1 MLLKQVVTSEPE
13 YLFTK
18 RESGDMSLIL
28 ASDGLWDVLSSEM
41 SCEVVYKCQQ
51 EDFESLAHRVVRG
64 GALYSARTAMSVAA
78 ALLVRLAMQ
87 NKIEIYTNMSQ
98 ADDIQRTLDNPKGKS
113 VQNSFNFKS
122 SKTRTSPTFQ
132 QLLQR
137 DGSKWSHVSLQKM
150 KKNSDQEDKG
160 NSHNKMSVLAK
171 IKDKA
176 KRLKHSFSRKKHGD
190 KNDSRC
196 NSATRSSSVSL
207 KEKGEEDADYH
218 SARMSESKHAQVA
231 NTKALV
237 SIPEKHLEK
246 RNTEKSKDEPS
257 SSSDTITDA
266 QSKNQAPQ
274 NASIVASDTDT
285 KNKAVATI
293 DVSKVHE
300 LPERNSRFSSL
311 TVSTSESVANRSDR
325 IIEEGDNIKD
335 ESHKWDKGVSV
346 KEYLMHKFEPGEDER
361 ALSKVIAETI
371 SPRRDKVREAMS
383 SFLKNEEPSEMTSA
397 DVDNDVNLS
406 LKSKSLPTSTILNTN
421 TEPKKGCM
429 KQSHSLGSNATKAS
443 SNLNQTF
450 KSTFASYQVHF
461 LSSSSSRNTNLNSS
475 TTSSRPNTN
484 PSTTK
489 TSSSPFS
496 HASRANEIQ
505 TPASSTAEQ
514 SQVSRRIATSVRRVP
529 VNSAIKSQVPDH
541 TDANETRSHVSTSDQ
556 DPSPG
561 YYGVA
566 GEDYEGPPVFD
577 DDPHEEEIVSGDVG
591 KGFISLRKKDLSE
604 REDLEFLT
612 EWSLQ

>member
-1 MLLKQVVTSEPE
+1 
-13 YLFTK
+13 
-18 RESGDMSLIL
+18 
-28 ASDGLWDVLSSEM
+28 
-41 SCEVVYKCQQ
+41 
-51 EDFESLAHRVVRG
+51 
-64 GALYSARTAMSVAA
+64 
-78 ALLVRLAMQ
+78 
-87 NKIEIYTNMSQ
+87 MSQ
-98 ADDIQRTLDNPKGKS
+98 ADDIQRMLDNPKGKS
-113 VQNSFNFKS
+113 LQNFNFKS
-122 SKTRTSPTFQ
+122 SKAQTSPTFQ

-176 KRLKHSFSRKKHGD
+176 KKLKHSFSRKKHGD

-196 NSATRSSSVSL
+196 NSATRSSGVSL
-207 KEKGEEDADYH
+207 KEKGEQDADYL
-218 SARMSESKHAQVA
+218 APMSESKHAPVP

-246 RNTEKSKDEPS
+246 RNTQKSKDEPS
-257 SSSDTITDA
+257 SSSNTITDA
-266 QSKNQAPQ
+266 QSKHQAPP
-274 NASIVASDTDT
+274 NASSVASDTDT
-285 KNKAVATI
+285 RNKAVATI

-300 LPERNSRFSSL
+300 LPESNSRFSSL

-325 IIEEGDNIKD
+325 IIEEGDNIKG

-361 ALSKVIAETI
+361 ALSKVITETI
-371 SPRRDKVREAMS
+371 SPRRDKVREAMN

-406 LKSKSLPTSTILNTN
+406 LKSKSLPTSTNLNTN
-421 TEPKKGCM
+421 TEPKKACI
-429 KQSHSLGSNATKAS
+429 KQSHSLGGSNATKAS

-475 TTSSRPNTN
+475 TTSSRPSTN
-484 PSTTK
+484 LSTTK

-556 DPSPG
+556 DPSP
-561 YYGVA
+561 VQ
-566 GEDYEGPPVFD
+566 
-577 DDPHEEEIVSGDVG
+577 
-591 KGFISLRKKDLSE
+591 KD
-604 REDLEFLT
+604 
-612 EWSLQ
+612 